1 MVQKQTSKGALA
13 CSTCLRCARR
23 VVDILDPA
31 VGGRKTTIDS
41 GMQDTASVWQSR
53 WVGDW
58 RRMMEVQ
65 YEM

>member
-13 CSTCLRCARR
+13 CSTCLTLCSARGGH
-23 VVDILDPA
+23 PA